1 MEYIDWTILPH
12 YPQSI
17 HDAACNVT
25 FASLRDNNFNKCKS
39 NIKMVESGAFGMPGA
54 YQDLCTYKDA
64 EFKFKS
70 GSDLIDQLEYITS
83 DVDRYMNLSKKSYEF
98 TDKLWLEDHIDEY
111 EALYFTDFGSKERN
125 VKSPGLILNN
135 PDQKI

>member
-1 MEYIDWTILPH
+1 
-12 YPQSI
+12 
-17 HDAACNVT
+17 
-25 FASLRDNNFNKCKS
+25 
-39 NIKMVESGAFGMPGA
+39 MVESGAFGMPGT

-83 DVDRYMNLSKKSYEF
+83 DTDRYMNLSKKSYEF

-125 VKSPGLILNN
+125 IKSPTLILNN